1 MRFVHGHGEVGIV
14 GEHGRKLMG
23 VVRVPST
30 HPSLV
35 NGRLDRGF
43 IGGMS
48 GGLGVLRAS
57 QE

>member
-1 MRFVHGHGEVGIV
+1 
-14 GEHGRKLMG
+14 MG

-30 HPSLV
+30 HPSFV